1 MSILSIRE
9 SGMLQ
14 MTTKLKTYIR
24 EIGYASAQFLHGCHA
39 PCLQP
44 VRLISEKTIRLR
56 VESRTPEKR
65 PSTIR
70 GGRGGGGYSTV
81 ALSHLPPADRF
92 RAQSQHYL
100 SDCTKFTR

>member
-44 VRLISEKTIRLR
+44 VRLISEKATRLR

-65 PSTIR
+65 PSTIP
-70 GGRGGGGYSTV
+70 GGYSTV